1 MKKEGYDGVFL
12 SPEDIIVLHDM
23 IIDESEFN
31 DDKGF
36 IDGTGALFENA
47 YYAIFAAFGDVEF
60 YPTIVEK
67 ACRLCYNIISSH
79 VFANAN
85 KRTGL
90 MVLLQMLDLNNIEFK
105 YTQDEMYEM
114 VVGIASRTCDYEH
127 LLEFVKSRLVNYNPP
142 GVTQ

>member
-1 MKKEGYDGVFL
+1 MDLSEYKGVYL
-12 SPEDIIVLHDM
+12 KPTDIITLHDM
-23 IIDESEFN
+23 IIDESDLN

-47 YYAIFAAFGDVEF
+47 YYAIFAGFGEF
-60 YPTIVEK
+60 QAYPTILEK

-90 MVLLQMLDLNNIEFK
+90 MVLLQMLDLNNLDFR
-105 YTQDEMYEM
+105 YTQDEMFNI
-114 VVGIASRTCDYEH
+114 VVAIASHECDYEG
-127 LLEFVKSRLVNYNPP
+127 LLEFVKERLVNYTPP
-142 GVTQ
+142 ALD